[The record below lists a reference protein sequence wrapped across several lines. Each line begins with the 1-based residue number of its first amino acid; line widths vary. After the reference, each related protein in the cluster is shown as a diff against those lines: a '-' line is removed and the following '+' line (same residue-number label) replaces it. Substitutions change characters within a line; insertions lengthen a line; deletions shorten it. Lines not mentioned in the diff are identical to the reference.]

1 MLVSWPHSNDRA
13 AWNIC
18 AKIKLYRLKQTS
30 AGKNL
35 IKCIE
40 HLDEIILL
48 LLFIVE
54 SNIW

>member
-1 MLVSWPHSNDRA
+1 MLVSWPHSNDKA
-13 AWNIC
+13 ACNIC

-48 LLFIVE
+48 LLFIV
-54 SNIW
+54 